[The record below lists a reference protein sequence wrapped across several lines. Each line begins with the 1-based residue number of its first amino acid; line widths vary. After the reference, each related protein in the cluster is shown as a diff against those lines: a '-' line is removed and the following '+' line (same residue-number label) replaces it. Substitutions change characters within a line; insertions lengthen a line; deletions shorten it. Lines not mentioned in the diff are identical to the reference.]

1 MWIAKGYSPS
11 SPTER
16 NPGAATTMH
25 SATFRT
31 AVAVLLPALL
41 LFLLLLRPAFDTDI
55 FWQLK
60 LGELILAA
68 RLPIATE
75 PFAATHLGEP
85 LAAVAWL
92 GQAIMAAV
100 RLAWGWTGLRVFDAL
115 LWLGGFLAAGSAAW
129 RRGADPL
136 AVAMALALG
145 FALALPAASIR
156 PQSFAGLG
164 FGLLLLLL
172 HSPGSLPLKTLLGA
186 MLLVAWQ
193 NLHPSVSLAAAVL
206 AATAASGWI
215 GARLRWWS
223 FDACLPALLAVI
235 AAAAMFATP
244 DGASIL
250 ATSRHNAAASIAN
263 GASEWFPVWALAN
276 RSFLSGFAGVAL
288 VACLV
293 IWRGRTRIAPLDFIP
308 AMILLVLSVGAVRFV
323 FFLGI
328 ALVVPLALALM
339 PGRVRRGP
347 SLRVALL
354 TFAALAC
361 AVALSVATRPTRF
374 AESIPRQCLTALKTA
389 GVQGTI
395 YAHSAWGGPV
405 IDAGYPAWRVAF
417 DGRYYR
423 YTPEEWARYHAAAS
437 GEVRLD
443 WLDRAYHP
451 AAYLLQPDRD
461 AGLIAL
467 VRQSPATWR
476 ELGPL
481 PGCAA
486 FVRR

>member
-1 MWIAKGYSPS
+1 MQGATIRIA
-11 SPTER
+11 
-16 NPGAATTMH
+16 AL
-25 SATFRT
+25 
-31 AVAVLLPALL
+31 VLVPALL
-41 LFLLLLRPAFDTDI
+41 LFLLLLRPVFDVDI

-68 RLPIATE
+68 RQPLATE

-85 LAAVAWL
+85 LPAVAWL
-92 GQAIMAAV
+92 GQAIMASV

-115 LWLGGFLAAGSAAW
+115 LWLGGFLAAGAAAR

-172 HSPGSLPLKTLLGA
+172 HTPGSLPIKALLGA
-186 MLLVAWQ
+186 ILLVIWQ

-206 AATAASGWI
+206 ATTTASGWI

-223 FDACLPALLAVI
+223 FDARLPTMLTLI

-244 DGASIL
+244 DGASII
-250 ATSRHNAAASIAN
+250 ATSRHNTASSIAN
-263 GASEWFPVWALAN
+263 GASEWFAVWAPVNRGFLA
-276 RSFLSGFAGVAL
+276 GFAGVTL

-293 IWRGRTRIAPLDFIP
+293 VWRGRARIAPLDFIP
-308 AMILLVLSVGAVRFV
+308 ALILLVLSAGAVRFV
-323 FFLGI
+323 FFFGI

-339 PGRVRRGP
+339 PGGGRPERSWRT
-347 SLRVALL
+347 ALL
-354 TFAALAC
+354 TFAALAF
-361 AVALSVATRPTRF
+361 AVALSVAARPTRL
-374 AESIPRQCLTALKTA
+374 AESLPRQCLGALKA
-389 GVQGTI
+389 SGASGTI

-405 IDAGYPAWRVAF
+405 IDAGFPAWRVAF

-423 YTPEEWARYHAAAS
+423 YTPKEWARYHAAAR
-437 GEVRLD
+437 GKVRLD
-443 WLDRAYHP
+443 WLDKTYRP
-451 AAYLLQPDRD
+451 AAWLLEPRRD

-467 VRQSPATWR
+467 LRQSPANWR
-476 ELGPL
+476 ELSAQS
-481 PGCAA
+481 GCTA

>member
-1 MWIAKGYSPS
+1 MQ
-11 SPTER
+11 
-16 NPGAATTMH
+16 

-31 AVAVLLPALL
+31 AALVLVSAFL
-41 LFLLLLRPAFDTDI
+41 LFLLLLRPVFDVDI

-68 RLPIATE
+68 RHPIATE

-85 LAAVAWL
+85 LPAVAWL

-115 LWLGGFLAAGSAAW
+115 LWLGGFLAAGAAAR

-136 AVAMALALG
+136 AIVMALALG

-172 HSPGSLPLKTLLGA
+172 HSPGSLPLRALLGA

-193 NLHPSVSLAAAVL
+193 NLHPSVSLVTAIL
-206 AATAASGWI
+206 ASTTASGWI

-223 FDACLPALLAVI
+223 FDARLPALLALI

-244 DGASIL
+244 DGLSII
-250 ATSRHNAAASIAN
+250 AISRHNTAASIAN
-263 GASEWFPVWALAN
+263 GASEWFPVWASVNRGFLA
-276 RSFLSGFAGVAL
+276 GFAAVTAIAG
-288 VACLV
+288 LV

-308 AMILLVLSVGAVRFV
+308 ALILLVLSAGAVRFV
-323 FFLGI
+323 FFFGI

-339 PGRVRRGP
+339 PGGERRER
-347 SLRVALL
+347 SSRTALL
-354 TFAALAC
+354 TFAALAF
-361 AVALSVATRPTRF
+361 AVALSLVARPTRF
-374 AESIPRQCLTALKTA
+374 AEAIPRECLAALKATN
-389 GVQGTI
+389 VRGTI

-405 IDAGYPAWRVAF
+405 IDAGYPTWRVAF

-423 YTPEEWARYHAAAS
+423 YTTAEWARYHAAAR

-443 WLDRAYHP
+443 WLDHAYRP
-451 AAYLLQPDRD
+451 AAWLLEPRRD
-461 AGLIAL
+461 AGLIARL
-467 VRQSPATWR
+467 RESPAIWR
-476 ELGPL
+476 ELGGSPS
-481 PGCAA
+481 CAT